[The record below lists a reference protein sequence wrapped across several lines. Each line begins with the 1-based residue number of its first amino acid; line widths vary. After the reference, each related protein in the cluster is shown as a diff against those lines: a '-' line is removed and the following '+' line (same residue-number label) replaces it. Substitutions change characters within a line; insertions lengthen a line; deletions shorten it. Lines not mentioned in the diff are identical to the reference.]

1 MKRQL
6 LVLAIFGIFSNTYS
20 QTILKYE
27 THAILAESK
36 NSMKLAEYI
45 DPGIAGKSVIWN
57 FTELKLTEN
66 FEGTAEQAGYSEEAQ
81 KFPMANVIVEE
92 FGNHFFFKV
101 SEDEIEQYGF
111 LSADK
116 LTLIEYDVP
125 FVKMKFPFAF
135 GNSYK
140 GDYHGFINKSCSNG
154 TITGTY
160 SLVADGLGSLLLPGE
175 VSYDNALRIK
185 ETKTY
190 TQLVNGMATETEI
203 VTYRWFIN
211 ENRYPIMA
219 IIIKTFNNADGTTT
233 MTTQTAYNPLMFNKP
248 GSVAA
253 ANSLAGEMGFKAYPN
268 PFNELVNIE
277 FSLLKESIVNLSVF
291 NMNGQA
297 IKQLIDGK
305 LQAGSHSETLSV
317 KEMLIPRGNYLLK
330 LNVNGVET
338 SLKIVR
344 Q

>member
-6 LVLAIFGIFSNTYS
+6 LALAIFGIFSNTYS

-36 NSMKLAEYI
+36 NSMKLVEYI
-45 DPGIAGKSVIWN
+45 DPGVSGKNAIWN

-66 FEGTAEQAGYSEEAQ
+66 FEGTAAQAGYSEEAQ
-81 KFPMANVIVEE
+81 KFPIANVIVEE
-92 FGNHFFFKV
+92 FGNHFFFRV
-101 SEDEIEQYGF
+101 TETGIEQYGF

-116 LTLIEYDVP
+116 LTLIEYDIP
-125 FVKMKFPFAF
+125 FVKMKYPFTF
-135 GNSYK
+135 GDSYK
-140 GDYHGFINKSCSNG
+140 GDYHGTINKSCTNG
-154 TITGTY
+154 TISGTY
-160 SLVADGLGSLLLPGE
+160 AVAADGLGSLLLPGE

-190 TQLVNGMATETEI
+190 TQLVNDIATTAEI

-219 IIIKTFNNADGTTT
+219 IIKKTFGNAGGTTEV
-233 MTTQTAYNPLMFNKP
+233 TTQTAYNPLMFSKP
-248 GSVAA
+248 GSFTA
-253 ANSLAGEMGFKAYPN
+253 ANSLAGELEFKAYPN
-268 PFNELVNIE
+268 PFNDVLNIE
-277 FSLLKESIVNLSVF
+277 FLLIKESTVNLTVF
-291 NMNGQA
+291 NMNGQP

-305 LQAGSHSETLSV
+305 LQAGSHAETLSV
-317 KEMLIPRGNYLLK
+317 KEMLIPRGNYLIK